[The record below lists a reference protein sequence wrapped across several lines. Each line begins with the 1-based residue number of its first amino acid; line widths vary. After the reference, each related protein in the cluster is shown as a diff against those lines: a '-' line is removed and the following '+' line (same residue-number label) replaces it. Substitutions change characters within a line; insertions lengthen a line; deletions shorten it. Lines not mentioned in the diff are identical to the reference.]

1 MRCRAVCFS
10 VQDNCGHDTGK
21 DFAARMQIL
30 NASGKAL
37 VVENSNQGFGNV
49 QKEPPRNGICGAKG
63 VAPKDWPGM
72 PCPGPGH
79 RGNPNNTLAPGWCNY
94 NLFRTG
100 GDIVPDFDVVMDKL
114 QYTTPYQDPKNPIS
128 RPGCWAYPDVCLLPL
143 SHSFVLHLA
152 TSAGC

>member
-1 MRCRAVCFS
+1 MCFS
-10 VQDNCGHDTGK
+10 VQDNCGDDTGK

-49 QKEPPRNGICGAKG
+49 QKDPPRNGICGAKG